1 MIKRILSIGGI
12 CFLLSMAGAPISAQP
27 LSVNKQQKI
36 VTDMVVDHID
46 ITTGFNGAKFEMYG
60 ARAAEGD
67 VVVVLRGPDKDMNV
81 RRKEKSW
88 AGWRYGK
95 EVVFSR
101 LPSFY
106 RVAATR
112 PLKDILGADV
122 LSEYQIGV
130 SALAFLAPHEKQ
142 EDILTLFKQALI
154 RNQQD
159 KALLSKHI
167 TQITP
172 LGDRFFKVSFYLP
185 HNVPVG
191 EYTVSVFY
199 LENQKITATNHHDL
213 LVEQVGTNSSI
224 KVFAEESPLFY
235 GALCVLLALL
245 AGWVSNRLKRIL

>member
-1 MIKRILSIGGI
+1 MKKYVILIGV
-12 CFLLSMAGAPISAQP
+12 FLCYSGNVLQASSQP
-27 LSVNKQQKI
+27 LSVNKTQKI

-60 ARAAEGD
+60 ARDVDGD
-67 VVVVLRGPDKDMNV
+67 IIVVLRGPDKDMNV

-95 EVVFSR
+95 EVQFSR

-106 RVAATR
+106 RVASTK
-112 PLKDILGADV
+112 PLEELLGPDT
-122 LSEYQIGV
+122 LSEHEIGV
-130 SALAFLAPHEKQ
+130 PFLPFLARSVEQ
-142 EDILTLFKQALI
+142 DNIVALFKKARI
-154 RNQQD
+154 RNQQSKD
-159 KALLSKHI
+159 LLSPHLTHI
-167 TQITP
+167 TS

-191 EYTVSVFY
+191 EYTVTVFY
-199 LENQKITATNHHDL
+199 LEDQKISAMNHHDFV
-213 LVEQVGTNSSI
+213 VEQVGTNYSI
-224 KVFAEESPLFY
+224 KMFAEESPLLY